1 MSRFILAIF
10 FVFTQVPTPP
20 SGPQALERLRA
31 KVSVES
37 VTDASIERLAGHYK
51 NTSKEIR
58 ERVGG
63 FLSGDDLYL
72 FPDGTYI
79 YCEWSDISPITISD
93 KGTWTLVK
101 NSVELKSGPEIT
113 WDPGAYRQYDRKYVA
128 IRRSSQPKEVLL
140 VGVEYKLSN
149 FEEAAGDDPGF
160 MLLVVSMKRESPIDG
175 KHTTALKAKLMKS
188 AWRPE
193 DFQKPL
199 R

>member
-10 FVFTQVPTPP
+10 FVLAQVSTLP

-37 VTDASIERLAGHYK
+37 VTGASIERLAGHYK
-51 NTSKEIR
+51 NTSKELR

-63 FLSGDDLYL
+63 FLFGDDLYL

-79 YCEWSDISPITISD
+79 YCEWSDISPVTISD
-93 KGTWTLVK
+93 KGTWSLGE

-113 WDPGAYRQYDRKYVA
+113 WDPGAYRQYDRKYAV

-149 FEEAAGDDPGF
+149 FEQSAGDDPGF
-160 MLLVVSMKRESPIDG
+160 MLLVVSMKRESTIDG
-175 KHTTALKAKLMKS
+175 KQATALKAKLMKS

-193 DFQKPL
+193 YYQKAV